1 MILRQGVEVGR
12 SVFQRLILGI
22 VLMIAWLRREKRF

>member
-1 MILRQGVEVGR
+1 MILRQRVEVDR